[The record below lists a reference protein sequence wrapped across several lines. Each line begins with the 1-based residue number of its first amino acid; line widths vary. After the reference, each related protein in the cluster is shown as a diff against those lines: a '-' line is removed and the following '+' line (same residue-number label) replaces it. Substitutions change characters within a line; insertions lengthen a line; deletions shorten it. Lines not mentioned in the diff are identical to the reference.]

1 MNNGEL
7 EHNLSMASHTESAAT
22 PETEVS
28 SMFQH
33 LEEQAEVPVVKS
45 ELDQQVDAAVRDVKS
60 WFVHQA
66 GPRSSSSKQAPQ
78 IDGSIPHLVETMAE
92 ENESEIVAVES
103 EPVYQ
108 DPAASVEERRIEDS
122 ARAVERRMFEI
133 ADVRQQVENRLLIKL
148 ETEAKLQAE
157 ASVRRKEEEDLRRQ
171 ADEDAARR
179 RREDDLRIEAQRQE
193 VLRTERELKSTW
205 DEERRLRAEVLRLKQ
220 LAHEALLKRL
230 REEEDA
236 KLALLAEVQRSRDEA
251 EEIHVDSLAKLHT
264 EEEYLR
270 RAAARFS
277 LRRTEVEEQRQN
289 HESELRKLE
298 ELRSG
303 LALAEAKRLA
313 DRKRVREEAEEKL
326 RLEQEYLLSQE
337 YELVRLT
344 EALSQQRA
352 ELERARQNAEADA
365 RRLAEAR
372 GRMEAA
378 QAQSQQAERER
389 LALEAEILER
399 AEIERRMLDETRSR
413 AEEQRQQLEASA
425 RERSVWQTQRVAE
438 LESVRV
444 GVESSVQVNLE
455 KETTIKRELEAL
467 QQAEQVTINRIVE
480 LEAQCRAASESH
492 GRMLEKLGRVEDEIS
507 TRASQ
512 EAQTRA
518 QIEQRIKEEIEQ
530 LKRIESEH
538 QQRIDEEIARRVEA
552 ERRVVQDKN
561 RYQAERDARIKAE
574 LRVDLGT
581 ADAIPAESVGYAE
594 TVPLTLGVESAPS
607 DHFYSEIIVDQPDG
621 SVSRVY
627 QVGDLSST
635 DPRRRAD
642 AVTALSRLGAKDA
655 YDLIVDCF
663 DDEESLVRNAAAR
676 AMMTLEP
683 VHPAES
689 FTRALKDASEERQ
702 KRIGKAIAESGLATQ
717 ALTDLCSQD
726 REETYNGLCLLF
738 TMARTGEVEPL
749 VNAIESHEDAEVRLA
764 AIRLLKMSGQEEL
777 ATEAVNQ
784 RLKPNRII

>member
-1 MNNGEL
+1 
-7 EHNLSMASHTESAAT
+7 MASHTEPTGGTEPELSNVLQHYDET
-22 PETEVS
+22 PE
-28 SMFQH
+28 
-33 LEEQAEVPVVKS
+33 APVVTS
-45 ELDQQVDAAVRDVKS
+45 ELDHQVDAAVRDVES
-60 WFVHQA
+60 WFVH
-66 GPRSSSSKQAPQ
+66 GIEPRSSSVKGASG
-78 IDGSIPHLVETMAE
+78 IDWSIPHLVEPIAE
-92 ENESEIVAVES
+92 ENEREIDDVEA

-108 DPAASVEERRIEDS
+108 DHAASVEERRIDDS
-122 ARAVERRMFEI
+122 VRAVERRMMEI
-133 ADVRQQVENRLLIKL
+133 ADARQQVENRLLIKL
-148 ETEAKLQAE
+148 ETEAKLQVEVTA
-157 ASVRRKEEEDLRRQ
+157 RRKEEEDLRRQ
-171 ADEDAARR
+171 AAEDAAQR
-179 RREDDLRIEAQRQE
+179 RREDEQKLAAQRQE

-205 DEERRLRAEVLRLKQ
+205 DAERRLRAEVLRLKQ
-220 LAHEALLKRL
+220 SAHEALLKRV

-236 KLALLAEVQRSRDEA
+236 KLALLAEAQRSRNEA

-277 LRRTEVEEQRQN
+277 LRRTEVEAQRQT

-298 ELRSG
+298 EERSRV
-303 LALAEAKRLA
+303 AMAVAARLAE
-313 DRKRVREEAEEKL
+313 RKRVREEAEEKL

-337 YELVRLT
+337 NELTRLT
-344 EALSQQRA
+344 EALSQQRV
-352 ELERARQNAEADA
+352 ELERARQNAEEDA

-372 GRMEAA
+372 ARMEAA
-378 QAQSQQAERER
+378 QERSQQAERER
-389 LALEAEILER
+389 FALEAEIFER

-425 RERSVWQTQRVAE
+425 RERSLRQTQQVAE

-444 GVESSVQVNLE
+444 GVAASVQVNLE
-455 KETTIKRELEAL
+455 KESTIKQELEAL
-467 QQAEQVTINRIVE
+467 QQAEQVTINRIAE

-492 GRMLEKLGRVEDEIS
+492 SRMLEKLSRVEEEIN
-507 TRASQ
+507 TRATH
-512 EAQTRA
+512 EAETRA
-518 QIEQRIKEEIEQ
+518 EIEQRIKEETEQ

-538 QQRIDEEIARRVEA
+538 QQRIDEEIARRLEA
-552 ERRVVQDKN
+552 ERRAVQEKN

-574 LRVDLGT
+574 LRVDLST
-581 ADAIPAESVGYAE
+581 LSDATLSDAIPRERVEYAE
-594 TVPLTLGVESAPS
+594 TETLTRGVESTTS
-607 DHFYSEIIVDQPDG
+607 DHFYSEILVDQPDG

-627 QVGDLSST
+627 QVGDLSSA

-642 AVTALSRLGAKDA
+642 AVTALSRLGANDA

-764 AIRLLKMSGQEEL
+764 AIRLLQMSGQEVL
-777 ATEAVNQ
+777 ATEAVNR
-784 RLKPNRII
+784 RLKPNRNI